1 VWNMNSRHS
10 KVTDWGLSPLA
21 IQKHH
26 TILDVGC
33 GGGRTVSK
41 LAAVATDGKVFGLDY
56 SKTSVAV
63 ASKVNRRWVDL
74 GRVEIR
80 EASVSQMPFAAEMF
94 DLVTAVETHFW
105 WHDLPGGMREVWR
118 VLKPGGTLAVIAEV
132 YKGANTT
139 TARLVEKYLPRTG
152 MTFLTVDEHREL
164 LANAGYSEIQITV
177 EPDKGWICCLGK
189 KMSVELPKDR

>member
-1 VWNMNSRHS
+1 MTNITITSRPRATQCQNPSGWLGRFVVWNMNSRHS

-41 LAAVATDGKVFGLDY
+41 LASVATDGKVFGLDY

-74 GRVEIR
+74 
-80 EASVSQMPFAAEMF
+80 
-94 DLVTAVETHFW
+94 
-105 WHDLPGGMREVWR
+105 
-118 VLKPGGTLAVIAEV
+118 
-132 YKGANTT
+132 
-139 TARLVEKYLPRTG
+139 
-152 MTFLTVDEHREL
+152 
-164 LANAGYSEIQITV
+164 
-177 EPDKGWICCLGK
+177 
-189 KMSVELPKDR
+189 